1 MDPMQKISVH
11 YANLTK
17 AEKITCNVIMENPE
31 VVIENPIAEAAKL
44 YNVSPSSILR
54 LSKKIG
60 YKGYSEFRYALE
72 SYQQQ
77 EKQSGD
83 QNLLYGRILQTYQTS
98 LNEMNHCI
106 DEEKMIRFVKL
117 LMTKRTISVG
127 VGNSSLPAQQLIY
140 SLYMHNVIGKCI
152 DDNVRLSFLDK
163 AVNET
168 DIIVIFSVSGN
179 VDIYQKEVR
188 NWKKDHV
195 PIVLITTN
203 PESLLIKDVDMTFI
217 LPSLPI
223 TILSK
228 EIQPRYLENR
238 SIFFIF
244 IDIIMAYY
252 TMLKKV

>member
-1 MDPMQKISVH
+1 MNPMQKISIH
-11 YANLTK
+11 YTNLTK
-17 AEKITCNVIMENPE
+17 SEIITCNLILENPG
-31 VVIENPIAEAAKL
+31 VVVNNPIAEAAKL

-54 LSKKIG
+54 FSKKIG

-83 QNLLYGRILQTYQTS
+83 QNLLYGKVLQVYQTS
-98 LNEMNHCI
+98 LNEMNTCI
-106 DEEKMIRFVKL
+106 DEEKIMNFVKL
-117 LMTKRTISVG
+117 LMNKRTISVG

-140 SLYMHNVIGKCI
+140 SLYMHNVIGECI
-152 DDNVRLSFLDK
+152 DDTIRLSFLNK
-163 AVNET
+163 AVNE
-168 DIIVIFSVSGN
+168 DDVIVIFSVSGN
-179 VDIYQKEVR
+179 VDIYQKEVQ

-203 PESLLIKDVDMTFI
+203 PESLLINDVNMTFV

-228 EIQPRYLENR
+228 EIQPKYLDNR

-244 IDIIMAYY
+244 IDIIMTYY
-252 TMLKKV
+252 TTMKKS